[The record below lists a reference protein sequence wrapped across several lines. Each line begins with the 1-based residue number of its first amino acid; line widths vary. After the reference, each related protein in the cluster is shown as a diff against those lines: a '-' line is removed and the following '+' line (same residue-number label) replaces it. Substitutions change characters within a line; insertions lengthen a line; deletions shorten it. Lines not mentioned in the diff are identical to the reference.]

1 MVNYNNVAKTVE
13 PKRKKVADSEKNLR
27 MAQKDLIKT
36 KDEVQ
41 RLNTQL
47 TVTVVFKIQMQ
58 FAFIRNYASNSRRRL
73 SNRGS
78 SNARR
83 I

>member
-27 MAQKDLIKT
+27 IAQKDLIKT
-36 KDEVQ
+36 KDEVK

-47 TVTVVFKIQMQ
+47 TVTVIVNILKQ
-58 FAFIRNYASNSRRRL
+58 FTFIRNYAFNLRRRL
-73 SNRGS
+73 SNRRS